1 MSDDESVYR
10 TVLLDVRRPHISS
23 QAMWAEV
30 IKKENATIGEPH
42 RFFLNPN
49 KLVFIARKPT
59 EVDPRTYEADALIA
73 AGSQVQKE
81 LLPETSRPLACFAS
95 DGNLTF

>member
-1 MSDDESVYR
+1 MTILY
-10 TVLLDVRRPHISS
+10 TVLLDIRRHHVSS

-73 AGSQVQKE
+73 AGSQVQVE
-81 LLPETSRPLACFAS
+81 LLPETSHDKPCGSVLRFR
-95 DGNLTF
+95 